1 MQLNH
6 AITRIVCG
14 HEMLHW
20 LLAILVSHMLFSLS
34 WCCFFLCWLFT
45 WLYDRLSDLKSHYSL
60 RSWVELQQQTSH
72 LMGERAANWRNEV
85 CAIHILSYRHGMGR
99 RQSIQWVIFARSSRE
114 LVRQELIE
122 SRENFYTIFN
132 FSKELHN
139 LLINFHNEILFGAIL
154 KH

>member
-20 LLAILVSHMLFSLS
+20 LLAILVSLS
-34 WCCFFLCWLFT
+34 WCCFFFVLTLHLT
-45 WLYDRLSDLKSHYSL
+45 L
-60 RSWVELQQQTSH
+60 RSPVGPEIALFSAVVSRTAAADFALDGRESSELAEWSVCDTHFIIPTWNGSSSVDSMSH
-72 LMGERAANWRNEV
+72 FCLIEPWACWTRA
-85 CAIHILSYRHGMGR
+85 
-99 RQSIQWVIFARSSRE
+99 
-114 LVRQELIE
+114 LVE